1 MTNDNEKELEEMS
14 ATEMLIRSI
23 REYLKKCKS
32 LEELD
37 EFLANILAKKEK
49 KLFNAPA
56 SL

>member
-37 EFLANILAKKEK
+37 EFLANILAKTSYSTCDQACE
-49 KLFNAPA
+49 
-56 SL
+56 

>member
-37 EFLANILAKKEK
+37 AFLANILAKKEK
-49 KLFNAPA
+49 
-56 SL
+56 